1 MYLLTPFVDGGEL
14 FEWVKDNGASE
25 EEVVKPLFRQ
35 IVDGLRVR
43 QETPRGPAKRG
54 RIILNVLLSPVLS
67 CRCFVEGGVGSNG
80 CAKASLE
87 LKSIR
92 APAVFGG

>member
-14 FEWVKDNGASE
+14 FDLMKVGAST

-43 QETPRGPAKRG
+43 TTRQEP
-54 RIILNVLLSPVLS
+54 N
-67 CRCFVEGGVGSNG
+67 E
-80 CAKASLE
+80 
-87 LKSIR
+87 
-92 APAVFGG
+92 AV